1 MENQAVKKD
10 NGKPMLNLV
19 PLEILE
25 PLARVREFAVKKYGK
40 DGIEA
45 WREIS
50 DDRLLAAL
58 LRHTVTYQKD
68 PNALDQESGLPA
80 IYHVAINAAFLA
92 IKTAERELMA
102 DVAEETKDF
111 VYGEINNYDDL
122 PPEHQK
128 AADIFLQSKGIKTR
142 EAFSRYDE
150 DWSEG
155 E

>member
-1 MENQAVKKD
+1 MEHQAVKKD
-10 NGKPMLNLV
+10 NGKPQLNLV

-25 PLARVREFAVKKYGK
+25 PLARVREFAVGKYGI

-58 LRHTVTYQKD
+58 LRHTVAYQKD
-68 PNALDQESGLPA
+68 PDALDPESGLPA

-128 AADIFLQSKGIKTR
+128 AVDIFLQSKGIKTR
-142 EAFSRYDE
+142 KAFGRFDE

-155 E
+155 K

>member
-1 MENQAVKKD
+1 MGTPITVKSD
-10 NGKPMLNLV
+10 NGKPQLNLV

-58 LRHTVTYQKD
+58 LRHLVTYQKEPD
-68 PNALDQESGLPA
+68 ALDEESGLPA

-92 IKTAERELMA
+92 IKTVEKELMD
-102 DVAEETKDF
+102 DVVKETKQALCG
-111 VYGEINNYDDL
+111 GE
-122 PPEHQK
+122 
-128 AADIFLQSKGIKTR
+128 
-142 EAFSRYDE
+142 
-150 DWSEG
+150 
-155 E
+155 

>member
-1 MENQAVKKD
+1 MEHQAVKKD
-10 NGKPMLNLV
+10 NDKPQLNLV

-58 LRHTVTYQKD
+58 LRHTVAYQKD

-92 IKTAERELMA
+92 IKAAERELMA
-102 DVAEETKDF
+102 NVAEETKDF

-128 AADIFLQSKGIKTR
+128 AVDIFLKSKGIKNR
-142 EAFSRYDE
+142 ETFGRCDE

-155 E
+155 

>member
-1 MENQAVKKD
+1 MKNQAVKKD
-10 NGKPMLNLV
+10 NGKPQLNLV

-58 LRHTVTYQKD
+58 LRHTVAYQKD
-68 PNALDQESGLPA
+68 PNALDPESGLPA

-128 AADIFLQSKGIKTR
+128 AVDIFLQSKGIKTR
-142 EAFSRYDE
+142 EAFGRYDE
-150 DWSEG
+150 DWSE
-155 E
+155 EE

>member
-1 MENQAVKKD
+1 MEHQAVKKD
-10 NGKPMLNLV
+10 NDKPQLNLV
-19 PLEILE
+19 PLETLE

-58 LRHTVTYQKD
+58 LRHTVAYQKD
-68 PNALDQESGLPA
+68 PKTLDQESGLPA

-102 DVAEETKDF
+102 EVAVETKNF
-111 VYGEINNYDDL
+111 VFGEINDYDDL
-122 PPEHQK
+122 PPEIQRSV
-128 AADIFLQSKGIKTR
+128 DIFLQSKGIKTR
-142 EAFSRYDE
+142 EAFGRCDE

>member
-1 MENQAVKKD
+1 MEHQTVKKD
-10 NGKPMLNLV
+10 NGKPQLNLV

-25 PLARVREFAVKKYGK
+25 PLARVREFAVKKYGI

-58 LRHTVTYQKD
+58 LRHTVAYQKD
-68 PNALDQESGLPA
+68 PKALDAESGLPA

-92 IKTAERELMA
+92 IKTAELELMA

-128 AADIFLQSKGIKTR
+128 AVDIFLQSKGIKTR
-142 EAFSRYDE
+142 EAFGRCDE

-155 E
+155 K

>member
-1 MENQAVKKD
+1 MNNQAIKKD
-10 NGKPMLNLV
+10 NGKPRLDLV

-25 PLARVREFAVKKYGK
+25 PLARVREFAVKKYGQ

-58 LRHTVTYQKD
+58 LRHLVTYQKN
-68 PNALDQESGLPA
+68 PNALDEESGLPA

-92 IKTAERELMA
+92 IKTAEKELM
-102 DVAEETKDF
+102 DEVVMETK
-111 VYGEINNYDDL
+111 
-122 PPEHQK
+122 K
-128 AADIFLQSKGIKTR
+128 AFWR
-142 EAFSRYDE
+142 DE
-150 DWSEG
+150 E

>member
-10 NGKPMLNLV
+10 NDKPQLNLV

-25 PLARVREFAVKKYGK
+25 PLARVREFAVKKYGI

-68 PNALDQESGLPA
+68 PKALDAESGLPA

-102 DVAEETKDF
+102 EVVAETK
-111 VYGEINNYDDL
+111 
-122 PPEHQK
+122 Q
-128 AADIFLQSKGIKTR
+128 
-142 EAFSRYDE
+142 AFGRCDE
-150 DWSEG
+150 DWSEDA
-155 E
+155 